1 MSSFS
6 KTSTIKILNNTNYE
20 AGSVSYLVT
29 PFGLNDTTVSI
40 LLVSKATGNTS
51 SLNLDILDFN
61 YDKAS
66 KKLTLTSAGLN
77 KFSSASGLV
86 DATAYKYDIQFMF
99 STTSDTV
106 SNKTVYAT
114 NTVSLFKVKEV
125 TKADLTTIIKTITKK
140 ANIQNRSKIDGHQDY
155 AFSIDFSKASG
166 IDSISSSSQYVTIN
180 NMAGMTDPTN
190 AKSTYS
196 PIASGLTTLQIPR
209 GNYFSYIYCKS
220 DTMTISTDGS
230 SLTVPYIFTLKD
242 GYILN
247 KDISFITNEGLKF
260 KILFL
265 GKGKWVK
272 DTF

>member
-1 MSSFS
+1 MLSFS

-29 PFGLNDTTVSI
+29 PFGLKDTTVSI

-77 KFSSASGLV
+77 KVSLASSLA

-106 SNKTVYAT
+106 FNKTVYAI

-125 TKADLTTIIKTITKK
+125 TKSDLATIIKTIPKK
-140 ANIQNRSKIDGHQDY
+140 ANIPNRSKIDGHQDY

-180 NMAGMTDPTN
+180 NMAGMTEPTN
-190 AKSTYS
+190 AKSTYFPS
-196 PIASGLTTLQIPR
+196 DSGLTTIQIPR

-220 DTMTISTDGS
+220 DTMAISIDGS
-230 SLTVPYIFTLKD
+230 SLIVPYIFTLKD

-247 KDISFITNEGLKF
+247 KDISFITNEGLNF

-265 GKGKWVK
+265 GKGKWIK
-272 DTF
+272 DTL